1 MKKAVKTFFAL
12 TAISLALCSCS
23 DSGSSG
29 IDGYIGSDGD
39 SGSDSGSSGIDGDSG
54 TENRV
59 LDLRIQNNGVA
70 RWIENFASGTYEA
83 HTELVSVTAESDGMH
98 FTIKNPANLEGSDEK
113 YKEGCS
119 WIGVYRLENIDGE
132 EIQTTLAVVDKS
144 PFEPGYLNNENYIE
158 PAKEINFVYPL
169 CEAGEQYK
177 FKVQIEPHRG
187 QDENGVENPVDRDH
201 GYSQYLTLTAKGGIG
216 DINYSNLK
224 NGEWVFASYSDN
236 KATVWIENVIP
247 PQDSVVKNVG
257 TYIDI
262 FYGDKDW
269 DTPGKTDW
277 YCLYEN
283 PSAVKNNVSIELER
297 WDGKPISEL
306 SNTFFAQYNFTFE
319 IPGCPKVTQ
328 WRTVKL
334 ESDIVSL
341 N

>member
-12 TAISLALCSCS
+12 AAISLALCSCS

-29 IDGYIGSDGD
+29 S
-39 SGSDSGSSGIDGDSG
+39 DGDSG

-59 LDLRIQNNGVA
+59 LDLRIQNGGVA
-70 RWIENFASGTYEA
+70 RWIEKEVSGTYEA
-83 HTELVSVTAESDGMH
+83 ETDLVKVTAESDGMH
-98 FTIKNPANLEGSDEK
+98 FTIKNPANLAGSDEK
-113 YKEGCS
+113 YKKGCN
-119 WIGVYRLENIDGE
+119 WIGVYRLENIGGE

-144 PFEPGYLNNENYIE
+144 PFSTGAESIS
-158 PAKEINFVYPL
+158 FVYPL

-177 FKVQIEPHRG
+177 FKVQIEPAKGEGESLVR
-187 QDENGVENPVDRDH
+187 ENGYCH
-201 GYSQYLTLTAKGGIG
+201 QLTLTAKGGIG

-224 NGEWVFASYSDN
+224 NGEWAFASYSDN
-236 KATVWIENVIP
+236 KATVWLENVIP

-269 DTPGKTDW
+269 DTLGKTDW
-277 YCLYEN
+277 YCSYKN
-283 PSAVKNNVSIELER
+283 PSAVEENVSIELER

-306 SNTFFAQYNFTFE
+306 SNTFFAQYTFTFE
-319 IPGCPKVTQ
+319 VPDCPQVSQ
-328 WRTVKL
+328 WRTVTL
-334 ESDIVSL
+334 ESDLVSL